1 MNAKSAYDD
10 PAIVTVRGLW
20 EANRADGWKQ
30 KRLGEAMGYKGDGA
44 RKSVKQFLKSRD
56 PQISMLRR
64 FADAVGVAL
73 STIVRE

>member
-1 MNAKSAYDD
+1 MLR
-10 PAIVTVRGLW
+10 VRQLW
-20 EANRADGWKQ
+20 EEKKVEGWPQ
-30 KRLGEAMGYKGDGA
+30 QRLGEAMGYKGDTA
-44 RKSVKQFLKSRD
+44 RKSVNQFLKSRD

>member
-1 MNAKSAYDD
+1 MNAKSADDD
-10 PAIVTVRGLW
+10 PAMVKVRQLW
-20 EANRADGWKQ
+20 EAKKADGWTQQ
-30 KRLGEAMGYKGDGA
+30 KLGEAMGYKGDTA
-44 RKSVKQFLKSRD
+44 RKSVNQFLKSRD